1 MLSLGHGPKPQF
13 KCLPVSPKVYA
24 SPRSH
29 MTIAAGMLC
38 NDGVIFGADTDETV
52 GEMRRRV
59 HKIPTKMTE
68 PRALITGACNNGHLM
83 DTAIERIFDGLTK
96 ENSQTSESVAAFLY
110 EVMLGLY
117 EREFKAYPDQT
128 STGMRLLFALKPE
141 MENKAVAWSID
152 CTSVHRMKHIEI
164 VGCGDYAQYVADHL
178 AVPGLALESGM
189 LAMVQ
194 IIAAAKKRVLYVGG
208 ETFVHV
214 LKDDGAVGMQNY
226 RFSPEAEDL
235 YEYFFTLGSGLL
247 LATGNKTISDAEFEK
262 LGANFIKNLSWKRK
276 QILGG

>member
-1 MLSLGHGPKPQF
+1 MSIG
-13 KCLPVSPKVYA
+13 
-24 SPRSH
+24 
-29 MTIAAGMLC
+29 AGMLY
-38 NDGVIFGADTDETV
+38 NEGVIFGADTDETV

-83 DTAIERIFDGLTK
+83 DTAVERIFDGLTK
-96 ENSQTSESVAAFLY
+96 ENSQTSESVAAFLH

-117 EREFKAYPDQT
+117 EREFRLYPDQT
-128 STGMRLLFALKPE
+128 STSMRLLVAVKPE
-141 MENKAVAWSID
+141 TENKAVAWSVD
-152 CTSVHRMKHIEI
+152 CSSIHRMKPMEI

-178 AVPGLALESGM
+178 YVPGLSIESGM

-194 IIAAAKKRVLYVGG
+194 IVSTAKKRVLYVGG

-214 LKDDGAVGMQNY
+214 LKDDGSVRLQNY
-226 RFSPEAEDL
+226 HFSPEAEDL

-247 LATGNKTISDAEFEK
+247 LATGNKTISDAEFQH
-262 LGANFIKNLSWKRK
+262 LGTEFIKHLLWKRK
-276 QILGG
+276 KILGG